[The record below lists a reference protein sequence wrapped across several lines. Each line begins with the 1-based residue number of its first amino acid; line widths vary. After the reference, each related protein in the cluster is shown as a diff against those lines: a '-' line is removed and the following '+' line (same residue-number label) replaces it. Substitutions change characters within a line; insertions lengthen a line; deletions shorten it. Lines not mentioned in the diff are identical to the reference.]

1 MTLHTLIA
9 LLIKVYPKWEGYKK
23 KNPPY
28 QLIGNAAFQITGN
41 AQQTTDGGTEQ

>member
-1 MTLHTLIA
+1 MTLHTLII

-28 QLIGNAAFQITGN
+28 RGVITYLIINLQFKDSKTKPIF
-41 AQQTTDGGTEQ
+41 